1 MRNLILLFL
10 MMALVAPL
18 GKSQNDE
25 ALDFLKSEIQ
35 RAAKQRDE
43 AQKRLLEV
51 QSDSADQ
58 VKTLNQAQLDLRGR
72 LESTSKDLLELEAAA
87 QMSKVAMER
96 SEQELQS
103 REDQIQSLEKGQSET
118 AKEYEEVTRK
128 LSEELTEAKLQP
140 SQASPAT
147 GPEAAKLAEER
158 QKLRDTLLNRDQELA
173 DLRTKQQQSLSQ
185 LTELK
190 QLNGQ
195 LSEELRAS
203 QRAESLSNAKLAA
216 LESRLTNLQQELA
229 NQYQERSELEQEQE
243 RLQGVIVDLQNR
255 LDEAIRTR
263 VPKSQMDEL
272 SATLESA
279 VEENR
284 RLRDD
289 LSNRDDVPDLRK
301 DFEAI
306 RKERDL
312 LQAKQKTLL
321 TKVDTLEQEL
331 KDSGLEKRVLGSE
344 NRKLKGELNNERK
357 IREKMENEIAD
368 LENILKDATSAG
380 IEAEDLEDV
389 ALLLAGMER
398 EKEAFRLESLEHRKN
413 VDVLRLELDNQQS
426 SQNLQISQLQNMLG
440 RQLEEMTSSQKKIE
454 ALEVRSLT
462 LDEVRKQK
470 AQLVGL
476 QDRSRQDMRTLA
488 KHIYQLREEL
498 VRTKETQRKAVL
510 AVTKNQELVTELDS
524 VREQIQKLIRLNS
537 AIQSQDG
544 NKESRILELR
554 QELETGRARSQSL
567 EQEKRALL
575 NQLRIM
581 QQRRRQ
587 GE

>member
-1 MRNLILLFL
+1 MQNLILLFL
-10 MMALVAPL
+10 MMGLVAPL
-18 GKSQNDE
+18 AKSQNKE

-103 REDQIQSLEKGQSET
+103 REDQIQSLSKGQIET
-118 AKEYEEVTRK
+118 AKAYEEVTRK
-128 LSEELTEAKLQP
+128 LSEELTEVRLQASQP
-140 SQASPAT
+140 SSAM
-147 GPEAAKLAEER
+147 EADVEKLAEER
-158 QKLRDTLLNRDQELA
+158 QKLRNDLLNRDQELA

-195 LSEELRAS
+195 LSEELRTS

-255 LDEAIRTR
+255 LDEAVRTR

-279 VEENR
+279 VEENL
-284 RLRDD
+284 RLKDD

-321 TKVDTLEQEL
+321 TKVDALEQEL
-331 KDSGLEKRVLGSE
+331 KDSGLEKKKLGSE
-344 NRKLKGELNNERK
+344 NRKLRGELNTERK
-357 IREKMENEIAD
+357 LREKMENEIVD

-380 IEAEDLEDV
+380 IEAADLEDV

-413 VDVLRLELDNQQS
+413 VDVLRVELDNQQS

-440 RQLEEMTSSQKKIE
+440 RQLEEITSSQKKIE

-524 VREQIQKLIRLNS
+524 VREQIQKLNRLNS

-581 QQRRRQ
+581 QERRSQ